1 MKNLIILK
9 NFKSEVEK
17 ELNSILSWWIKYALD
32 KENGGF
38 YGKINNDNCVDS
50 YAEKGLVL
58 NARMLFTFSSAYL
71 QNSNIEYLKI
81 GDEAFK
87 YLVNYFQDKE
97 NGGFYWSVDFKG
109 KVLDHKKQIYGQ
121 AFTIY
126 ALSEYYKISQNV
138 DVLELAKNCFLLI
151 QKHSFDALNHGYTE
165 AFTIDW
171 KEITDNRLSTKDQN
185 EKKSMN
191 THLHL
196 IEAYANLFSIWPD
209 DQLKH
214 AIKKLLNN
222 FKEHI
227 IDKRTNHLH
236 LFFTET
242 WEVKSTAF
250 SFGHDIEAAWLLL
263 EAAEIIND
271 KKEIETFK
279 KIALEITD
287 AAIAGL
293 NERGGLWNE
302 FDSET
307 MEWDKEMHWWP
318 QAEAMVG
325 FYNAWQ
331 ISNKE
336 DYLSQSLKSWTFI
349 KDYLIDSQNGE
360 WYWGLHSDY
369 LPMHEKEKAGF
380 WKCPYHN
387 SRACLEIIKRI
398 A

>member
-1 MKNLIILK
+1 L
-9 NFKSEVEK
+9 
-17 ELNSILSWWIKYALD
+17 
-32 KENGGF
+32 
-38 YGKINNDNCVDS
+38 
-50 YAEKGLVL
+50 LV
-58 NARMLFTFSSAYL
+58 
-71 QNSNIEYLKI
+71 
-81 GDEAFK
+81 
-87 YLVNYFQDKE
+87 
-97 NGGFYWSVDFKG
+97 
-109 KVLDHKKQIYGQ
+109 
-121 AFTIY
+121 
-126 ALSEYYKISQNV
+126 
-138 DVLELAKNCFLLI
+138 
-151 QKHSFDALNHGYTE
+151 QKHSFDTLNHGYIE

-196 IEAYANLFSIWPD
+196 IEAYANLFSVWPD

-227 IDKRTNHLH
+227 IDKETNHLH

-242 WEVKSTAF
+242 WEVKSTVF

-263 EAAEIIND
+263 EAAEIIDD

-279 KIALEITD
+279 KIALKITD
-287 AAIAGL
+287 AAISGL

-325 FYNAWQ
+325 FFNAWQ

-336 DYLSQSLKSWTFI
+336 DYLSHSLKSWSFI
-349 KDYLIDSQNGE
+349 KDHLIDYQNGE
-360 WYWGLHSDY
+360 WYWGLDSDY

>member
-9 NFKSEVEK
+9 NFKTEVEK
-17 ELNSILSWWIKYALD
+17 ELSSILSWWIKYALD

-38 YGKINNDNCVDS
+38 YGKINNDNCVDNK
-50 YAEKGLVL
+50 AEKGLVL
-58 NARMLFTFSSAYL
+58 NARMLYTFSSAYL
-71 QNSNIEYLKI
+71 QNSKIEYLKI
-81 GDEAFK
+81 ADEAFK
-87 YLVNYFQDKE
+87 YLVENFQDKE
-97 NGGFYWSVDFKG
+97 NGGFYWALDFNG
-109 KVLDHKKQIYGQ
+109 KVLDNKKQIYGQ

-126 ALSEYYKISQNV
+126 ALSEYYKISQNA

-151 QKHSFDALNHGYTE
+151 QKHSFDTVNDGYIE

-171 KEITDNRLSTKDQN
+171 KEIIDNRLSTKDQN

-209 DQLKH
+209 DQLEH

-227 IDKRTNHLH
+227 IDKGTNHLN
-236 LFFTET
+236 LFFTEI
-242 WEVKSTAF
+242 WEVKSTVF

-271 KKEIETFK
+271 KKEIKIFK
-279 KIALEITD
+279 KIALQITD
-287 AAIAGL
+287 AAILGL

-307 MEWDKEMHWWP
+307 KEWDKEMHWWP

-325 FYNAWQ
+325 FYNSWQ
-331 ISNKE
+331 VSNKE
-336 DYLSQSLKSWTFI
+336 DYLSHSLQSWTFI
-349 KDYLIDSQNGE
+349 KDHLIDYQNGE

>member
-9 NFKSEVEK
+9 NFKSEVDK
-17 ELNSILSWWIKYALD
+17 ELHSILSWWIKYALD

-38 YGKINNDNCVDS
+38 YGKINNNNCVDNK
-50 YAEKGLVL
+50 AEKGLVL
-58 NARMLFTFSSAYL
+58 NARILYTFSSAYL
-71 QNSNIEYLKI
+71 QNSKNEYLKI
-81 GDEAFK
+81 ADDAFK
-87 YLVNYFQDKE
+87 YLVKYFQDKE
-97 NGGFYWSVDFKG
+97 NGGFYWALDFKG
-109 KVLDHKKQIYGQ
+109 KVLDNKKQIYGQ

-126 ALSEYYKISQNV
+126 ALSEYYKISQNE
-138 DVLELAKNCFLLI
+138 DILQLAKSCFLLI
-151 QKHSFDALNHGYTE
+151 EKYSLDIVNHGYIE

-196 IEAYANLFSIWPD
+196 IEAYANLFSVWPD
-209 DQLKH
+209 DQLKK

-222 FKEHI
+222 FNEHI
-227 IDKRTNHLH
+227 IDKGTNHLN

-242 WEVKSTAF
+242 WEVKSTVF

-271 KKEIETFK
+271 KNEIETFK
-279 KIALEITD
+279 KIGLKITD
-287 AAIAGL
+287 AAISGL

-307 MEWDKEMHWWP
+307 KEWDKEMHWWP

-331 ISNKE
+331 VSDKE
-336 DYLSQSLKSWTFI
+336 DYLSHSLQSWTFI
-349 KDYLIDSQNGE
+349 KDHLIDYQNGE
-360 WYWGLHSDY
+360 WIWGLQNDY

>member
-38 YGKINNDNCVDS
+38 YGKINNDNCVDTK
-50 YAEKGLVL
+50 AEKGLVL

-71 QNSNIEYLKI
+71 QNSKIEYLKI
-81 GDEAFK
+81 ADVAFM
-87 YLVNYFQDKE
+87 YLVDYFQDKE

-126 ALSEYYKISQNV
+126 ALSEYYKISQNR
-138 DVLELAKNCFLLI
+138 DVLELAKSCFLLI
-151 QKHSFDALNHGYTE
+151 QKHSFDALNHGYIE

-196 IEAYANLFSIWPD
+196 IEAYANLFSVWPD

-227 IDKRTNHLH
+227 IDKGTNHLH

-242 WEVKSTAF
+242 WEVKSTVF

-263 EAAEIIND
+263 EAAEVIND
-271 KKEIETFK
+271 NKEIETFK
-279 KIALEITD
+279 KIALEITE
-287 AAIAGL
+287 AAISGL

-307 MEWDKEMHWWP
+307 VEWDKEMHWWP

-331 ISNKE
+331 LSNKE
-336 DYLSQSLKSWTFI
+336 DYLSHSLKSWTFI
-349 KDYLIDSQNGE
+349 KDHLIDYQNGE
-360 WYWGLHSDY
+360 WFWGLHSDY

>member
-9 NFKSEVEK
+9 NFKSEVDK
-17 ELNSILSWWIKYALD
+17 ELHSILSWWIKYALD

-38 YGKINNDNCVDS
+38 YGKINNNNCVDNK
-50 YAEKGLVL
+50 AEKGLVL
-58 NARMLFTFSSAYL
+58 NARILYTFSSAYL
-71 QNSNIEYLKI
+71 QNSKNEYLKI
-81 GDEAFK
+81 ADDAFK
-87 YLVNYFQDKE
+87 YLVKYFQDKE
-97 NGGFYWSVDFKG
+97 NGGFYWALDFKG
-109 KVLDHKKQIYGQ
+109 KVLDNKKQIYGQ

-126 ALSEYYKISQNV
+126 ALSEYYKISQNE
-138 DVLELAKNCFLLI
+138 DILQLAKSCFLLI
-151 QKHSFDALNHGYTE
+151 EKYSLDIVNHGYIE

-171 KEITDNRLSTKDQN
+171 KEIIDNRLSTKDQN

-196 IEAYANLFSIWPD
+196 IEAYANLFSVWPD
-209 DQLKH
+209 DQLKK

-222 FKEHI
+222 FNEHI
-227 IDKRTNHLH
+227 IDKGTNHLN

-242 WEVKSTAF
+242 WEVKSTVF

-271 KKEIETFK
+271 KNEIETFK
-279 KIALEITD
+279 KIGLKITD
-287 AAIAGL
+287 AAISGL

-307 MEWDKEMHWWP
+307 KEWDKEMHWWP

-331 ISNKE
+331 VSDKE
-336 DYLSQSLKSWTFI
+336 DYLSHSLQSWTFI
-349 KDYLIDSQNGE
+349 KDHLIDYQNGE
-360 WYWGLHSDY
+360 WYWGLQNDY